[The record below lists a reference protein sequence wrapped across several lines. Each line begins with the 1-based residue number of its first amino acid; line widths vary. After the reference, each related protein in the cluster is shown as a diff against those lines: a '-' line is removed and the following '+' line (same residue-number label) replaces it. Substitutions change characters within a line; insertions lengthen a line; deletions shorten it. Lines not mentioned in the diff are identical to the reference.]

1 MSMLLMMELDDK
13 TERPHDADPAFKS
26 LQSSLNLESLDW

>member
-13 TERPHDADPAFKS
+13 TERLHDADPAFKS
-26 LQSSLNLESLDW
+26 LQSSVDLESPDW